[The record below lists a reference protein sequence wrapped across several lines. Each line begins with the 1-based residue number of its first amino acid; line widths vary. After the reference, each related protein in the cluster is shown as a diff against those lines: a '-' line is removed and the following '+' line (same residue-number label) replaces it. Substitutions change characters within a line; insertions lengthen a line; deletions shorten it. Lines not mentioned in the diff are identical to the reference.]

1 MFGWG
6 GEGRGMKREGRGGKG
21 EKEGEGETWID
32 PTVEAVPDN
41 HRCELIECEGSHKK
55 LERSCP

>member
-1 MFGWG
+1 
-6 GEGRGMKREGRGGKG
+6 MKREGRGGKG

-41 HRCELIECEGSHKK
+41 HRCELIGWEGSHKK